1 MGLCDTGRHTSAMM
15 LQQSILM
22 RLVVHSTL
30 LHQPMPHRYSVDLCV
45 LAVSSPRTVVVT
57 RQSRCAVSGALLVP
71 LDVYWPAQLCFVWP
85 HNLQPTTHG
94 SLIARTIAVCIIV
107 SIIVFI
113 HISPIIQQTY
123 NK

>member
-22 RLVVHSTL
+22 RLVVYSTL
-30 LHQPMPHRYSVDLCV
+30 LHQPMSHRYSVDLCV
-45 LAVSSPRTVVVT
+45 LAVSSPWRVVVLGP
-57 RQSRCAVSGALLVP
+57 SWCP

-85 HNLQPTTHG
+85 HNLEPTTHG
-94 SLIARTIAVCIIV
+94 SLIAGTIAVCIIV
-107 SIIVFI
+107 SIVIFI
-113 HISPIIQQTY
+113 HISPTFQQTY